1 MFDPSQFAGLPLNI
15 MALMP
20 VLVHHFDQP
29 TEFCVKV
36 VSEIQ
41 QVYIAA
47 YSNQVHQEE
56 GVGGGRFVEQFWPDN
71 KHNSDRKYF
80 NYWYVCIGMGEKGEG
95 EDGWMRGAPLP
106 FIS

>member
-56 GVGGGRFVEQFWPDN
+56 GVGGGRFVEQFWPNN

-80 NYWYVCIGMGEKGEG
+80 HANNYWLCV
-95 EDGWMRGAPLP
+95 
-106 FIS
+106 